1 MRSTLTRTLA
11 VVGAALLAPS
21 AASAQQRAP
30 AVPAPLPAPAPA
42 PSDDRLSVDSALEH
56 APRRPDEL
64 VTLSLENA
72 DLSDLVRTMSEMTG
86 RRFVVATTVKTFQA
100 TVVAPQKVTV
110 GEAYQAFLSILA
122 ANHLTV
128 VPRGRFLKIIDAQ
141 DAVHEAPVRSTRD
154 GVLSEERYVTYV
166 HRVSHVPGDEMAAVL
181 AKLASHDGAVIPY
194 GNVLLLTD
202 TGPSVQRMMRVL
214 DELDVAQAED
224 KVWLEPLQHVPSAD
238 VKKELDELLDSKSTD
253 KDKTRA
259 PGGAGGARVT
269 KLVALDRPNALLVV
283 GSQGGYERLLE
294 LLRAIDVATPNEG
307 QMHVVMLQHAD
318 AKKIVGPI
326 NEAVSAAVG
335 TGAGTGAGAGGQNAN
350 AARVLEAPVK
360 VSAEE
365 TSNALIVT
373 ASAHDYAAVREVIRR
388 LDQPRRQVYI
398 EAVVMDLSVT
408 RTNAMDTAFHGF
420 APASSDGSVAY
431 AGSNPLKSLLLPT
444 DASSLQALV
453 LGVRGP
459 SVPVPDFLQS
469 TLGTSSI
476 PGLGFF
482 LDAYSVSSDSDILQ
496 TPHILATDNTP
507 AEIHVQLNTSLQR
520 NAASYGTPGSTSTAA
535 GAAGALSSLSLL
547 SAPATANYGKIG
559 PKIKITP
566 HIDESDEVRLDV
578 DETISDLGTNGPQGT
593 LGTIDFTER
602 GATTTLTVKDA
613 HTAVIGGLV
622 RDKVYHNVTKIPLL
636 GDIPVLGVLFRSSND
651 SVEKDNLV
659 LILTPHIIRNE
670 DDMREIFEKRMQE
683 RQQFLDHYFVFR
695 DGAPMGFDPKHG
707 HGVLAEL
714 RASYAEVAERRRLE
728 SQVPQTVVASHEPR
742 PPLDM
747 PSTALG
753 VAATQGSAAPPGQ
766 AAGLHV
772 AAPAR
777 TIDRVEK

>member
-1 MRSTLTRTLA
+1 MRCTLNVA
-11 VVGAALLAPS
+11 MVGAALLAPS
-21 AASAQQRAP
+21 AALAQP
-30 AVPAPLPAPAPA
+30 HVPAAPTPAPAPT

-56 APRRPDEL
+56 TPRGPDDL

-72 DLSDLVRTMSEMTG
+72 DLPDLVRTMSEMTG
-86 RRFVVATTVKTFQA
+86 KRFVVATTAKAFQA

-110 GEAYQAFLSILA
+110 AEAYQAFLSILA

-154 GVLSEERYVTYV
+154 GVLPEDRYVTYV
-166 HRVSHVPGDEMAAVL
+166 HRVAHVPGDEMAAVL

-202 TGPSVQRMMRVL
+202 TGASVQRMMRVL

-224 KVWLEPLQHVPSAD
+224 KLWMEPLQYVPSAD
-238 VKKELDELLDSKSTD
+238 VKKELDELLDTKGGD
-253 KDKTRA
+253 KDKPRA
-259 PGGAGGARVT
+259 PGVAGGARVT

-294 LLRAIDVATPNEG
+294 LLRAIDVPTPNEG

-326 NEAVSAAVG
+326 NEAVSSAVG
-335 TGAGTGAGAGGQNAN
+335 TGGGTGAGASAGQNAS

-373 ASAHDYAAVREVIRR
+373 ASAHDFAAVREVIRR

-398 EAVVMDLSVT
+398 EAVVMDLSIT

-420 APASSDGSVAY
+420 TAASSDGSIAY
-431 AGSNPLKSLLLPT
+431 AGSNPLKSLSLPT

-453 LGVRGP
+453 LGIRGP

-469 TLGTSSI
+469 ALGTSSI

-482 LDAYSVSSDSDILQ
+482 LDAYSVSSDTDILQ

-520 NAASYGTPGSTSTAA
+520 NAPSYGTSTGTGTAA

-578 DETISDLGTNGPQGT
+578 EETISDLGANGPQGT

-622 RDKVYHNVTKIPLL
+622 RDKVTHSVVKIPLL
-636 GDIPVLGVLFRSSND
+636 GDIPVLGALFRSTND
-651 SVEKDNLV
+651 SVDKDNLV
-659 LILTPHIIRNE
+659 LVLTPHIIRNE

-683 RQQFLDHYFVFR
+683 RQEFLDHYFVFR
-695 DGAPMGFDPKHG
+695 DGPPIGFDPKHG
-707 HGVLAEL
+707 RGVLAEL
-714 RASYAEVAERRRLE
+714 RASYLEVADRRRLE
-728 SQVPQTVVASHEPR
+728 SQVPQTVVASHDPR

-747 PSTALG
+747 PSTAVG
-753 VAATQGSAAPPGQ
+753 VAAAQGSAPPVAQ
-766 AAGLHV
+766 PASLHV
-772 AAPAR
+772 AGPTR